1 MRAFKYLIPRGL
13 VRFCIVTYRP
23 FWFLSIVLVKDLLLC
38 SFHKEPIIW
47 EKMSLGSCQPDTQRF
62 RCTTYCFSRGLLVNP
77 WRNLHLQICDF
88 LHSVCHV
95 KHNYH
100 DKDESLLRRGYLVFL
115 SGTFE
120 RAPPGKDSHDQLTN
134 ITHTLQSIR
143 SSYTR
148 RGYKPKYLR
157 NKTWLKLIQNTVTSF
172 WYCGQLGDL
181 CYCYNW

>member
-13 VRFCIVTYRP
+13 VLFCIVTYRP

-38 SFHKEPIIW
+38 PFHKEPIIW

-77 WRNLHLQICDF
+77 WRNLQLQICDF
-88 LHSVCHV
+88 LLSVCHV
-95 KHNYH
+95 KRNYH
-100 DKDESLLRRGYLVFL
+100 DKDKSLLRRGYLVFL

-120 RAPPGKDSHDQLTN
+120 RAPPGNDSTWLTDQHN
-134 ITHTLQSIR
+134 AHASKHKVTLQGVATNQNICVTKPDWNSSRIR
-143 SSYTR
+143 LRHFGIAVSR
-148 RGYKPKYLR
+148 R
-157 NKTWLKLIQNTVTSF
+157 
-172 WYCGQLGDL
+172 DL